1 MFSITYSTYDF
12 KIKEVAAQPYIFDI
26 IRKKWLVLTP
36 EEWVRQNF
44 IHYLMV
50 EKKYPKNNIAV
61 EKRIKTFETNS
72 RFDIVVYDDQ
82 QKPLLII
89 ECKNRKIQLDDAVV
103 QQVLNYQSI
112 IQSKYLLVTNG
123 DFVVGWLLGNI
134 VQQLKEIPFFEDA
147 IKK

>member
-44 IHYLMV
+44 IQYLMV